1 MFRCYYPSGF
11 GVLQEASSDWSSRDV
26 GNLLQSTVHVPQAC
40 VVIWKALILLIATL
54 RQHVSMGQNFIF
66 RLSGKKKE
74 VKYN

>member
-1 MFRCYYPSGF
+1 MFRCYPSGF
-11 GVLQEASSDWSSRDV
+11 GVLQEAISDWSSRDV

-40 VVIWKALILLIATL
+40 VVIWKAILLIATL

-66 RLSGKKKE
+66 WLSGKKKE